1 MTTLKLAQNP
11 RAALADMARRSTLFA
26 LALAAAGLAPAAA
39 GAEPVQMVVPY
50 QGNLDIDGVPVDGE
64 VQMTF
69 TLFDTAEGP
78 QGEGEPWR
86 ECHPQVRVHNGSFSV
101 RLGAPVGPAAI
112 PMDLTAALGRNRQ
125 HYLEIAVRRRDPVAN
140 PAGDCDDGG
149 GAWTTFG
156 TRQRISPV
164 PQSMVS
170 VLAVP
175 TGAVMHFALPVCPAG
190 WVEYEPA
197 RGRYVVGLQPG
208 GALGG
213 AVGSAL
219 APFEDRPVG
228 QHAHGVFDPG
238 HGHGV
243 NDPGHGHGI
252 PTSGND
258 SWGPYND
265 TATGNWERT
274 NSTTASVTGIS
285 IQGALTN
292 IGIHATGVPGTP
304 APYLQLLTCI
314 KD

>member
-1 MTTLKLAQNP
+1 
-11 RAALADMARRSTLFA
+11 
-26 LALAAAGLAPAAA
+26 
-39 GAEPVQMVVPY
+39 
-50 QGNLDIDGVPVDGE
+50 
-64 VQMTF
+64 
-69 TLFDTAEGP
+69 
-78 QGEGEPWR
+78 
-86 ECHPQVRVHNGSFSV
+86 
-101 RLGAPVGPAAI
+101 
-112 PMDLTAALGRNRQ
+112 MDLTAALGRNRQ